1 MELSKH
7 LSKGR
12 VPDMKSITETLGGM
26 QMLLGLSFDLQA
38 GFEEYLTEE
47 QRAFLAMLR
56 VI

>member
-1 MELSKH
+1 
-7 LSKGR
+7 
-12 VPDMKSITETLGGM
+12 MKSITETLGGM